1 MVSCWFPSI
10 WSLQSAPSWADHG
23 QCPQHREHVHSH
35 RSFGSLLVHKYGL
48 GKKHGTYKDRD
59 KKKKKKITRWGDN
72 HKTIRGLMQVDWIF
86 SKNYK
91 YMLSFALSSRFCFA
105 DMIPVKVNGVCFN
118 IRRRIT

>member
-1 MVSCWFPSI
+1 MGNAHSTENTSI
-10 WSLQSAPSWADHG
+10 PIGALGVCLFINMDLGRSMAPI
-23 QCPQHREHVHSH
+23 
-35 RSFGSLLVHKYGL
+35 KT
-48 GKKHGTYKDRD
+48 GT